1 MIFNV
6 LILLIFCKNMESSY
20 DIIKTRLKTIL
31 QSERTIEFLNKLTD
45 FGISLN
51 NSPQINNKFIKEVF
65 QGEGIEIE
73 NKHNRKKIN
82 KIIIDNKKILLRTTS
97 LSNKFIIRYEIQDQ
111 IDFSNLKNEINNDL
125 NNFDYLFLIRT
136 EEDYNEE
143 LDELKVCYNY
153 YLFPSKYFRI
163 KENFP
168 LLNKT
173 SFSGERWLLKNF
185 KEFYFKYD
193 LENLI
198 SFNICLPYI
207 SY

>member
-1 MIFNV
+1 MG
-6 LILLIFCKNMESSY
+6 SSY

-31 QSERTIEFLNKLTD
+31 QSKRTIEFLNKLTD
-45 FGISLN
+45 FGISLD
-51 NSPQINNKFIKEVF
+51 NSPQIKNKFIKEVF

-125 NNFDYLFLIRT
+125 NNIDYLFLIRT
-136 EEDYNEE
+136 EKNYNEE

-173 SFSGERWLLKNF
+173 SFGGERWLLKNF

-193 LENLI
+193 LKNLI

>member
-1 MIFNV
+1 MR
-6 LILLIFCKNMESSY
+6 SSY
-20 DIIKTRLKTIL
+20 DTIKERLKTIL

-51 NSPQINNKFIKEVF
+51 NSPQIINKFIKEVF

-97 LSNKFIIRYEIQDQ
+97 LSNEFIIKYEIQDQ

-125 NNFDYLFLIRT
+125 NNIDYLFLIRT

-173 SFSGERWLLKNF
+173 SFGDERWLLKNF

-198 SFNICLPYI
+198 SSNICLPYI

>member
-1 MIFNV
+1 
-6 LILLIFCKNMESSY
+6 MESSY
-20 DIIKTRLKTIL
+20 DTIKERLKTIL
-31 QSERTIEFLNKLTD
+31 ESERTTEFLNKLTD
-45 FGISLN
+45 FGISLSN
-51 NSPQINNKFIKEVF
+51 ATQITNKFIKEVF

-82 KIIIDNKKILLRTTS
+82 KIIIDNKKFLLRTTS

-136 EEDYNEE
+136 KEDYNEE

-173 SFSGERWLLKNF
+173 SFGGERWLLKNF

-207 SY
+207 SQ